1 MPVYD
6 WSQTAN
12 TNASADPTI
21 NYEIGMAPSAVGS
34 SGRAVMAAIAQY
46 RDDIAG
52 AIVTSGTST
61 AYTLSSYS
69 DYTSFTLLA
78 GQMIAFTP
86 HVTNGATVMLNVDSL
101 GPKPLRS
108 SPGVE
113 LQAATIIQGTPYVA
127 TYNNTDGAFYL
138 HGFFGNP
145 YNIPLGA
152 GIDFWGATAP
162 NSSFAFPA
170 GQAISRT
177 TYATLF
183 ALIGTGYGAGDG
195 STTFN
200 IPDLRGRLPAVADNM
215 GGTAAG
221 RIPGFGEGSAA
232 GASTVT
238 LSQANLPAVGISIG
252 GSTSGYSPTIG
263 GTAPA
268 WGNAAGGSFAQ
279 VNGTGGG
286 PLFPEAIGFQAITGF
301 SSLSVSGSTAA
312 LGSNASFSNLPP
324 ILGCNYIIRII

>member
-86 HVTNGATVMLNVDSL
+86 HVTNGATVTLNVDSL

-152 GIDFWGATAP
+152 GMDFWGATAP

-170 GQAISRT
+170 GQALSRT

-183 ALIGTGYGAGDG
+183 AILGGTFGAGDG

-200 IPDLRGRLPAVADNM
+200 IPDMRGRFSSVADNM
-215 GGTAAG
+215 GGTGAG
-221 RIPGFGEGSAA
+221 RLPWGYSGAG
-232 GASTVT
+232 GASAQT
-238 LSQANLPAVGISIG
+238 LAMANLPAVGVAIG
-252 GSTSGYSPTIG
+252 GSTSGYIPTVG
-263 GTAPA
+263 GVQA
-268 WGNAAGGSFAQ
+268 NAAPQGAAQ
-279 VNGTGGG
+279 VNLTGTGGG
-286 PLFPEAIGFQAITGF
+286 PGFYPATNMSAIAGFG
-301 SSLSVSGSTAA
+301 SLSVSGGTAA
-312 LGSNASFSNLPP
+312 LGSSTPLTTLPP
-324 ILGCNYIIRII
+324 TLTCNYIIRII

>member
-52 AIVTSGTST
+52 AIVTSGTPT

-86 HVTNGATVMLNVDSL
+86 HVTNGATVTLNVDSL

-152 GIDFWGATAP
+152 GVDFWGATAP

-183 ALIGTGYGAGDG
+183 AVISTGYGAGDG

-221 RIPGFGEGSAA
+221 RIPGFGEGGAA
-232 GASTVT
+232 GSATVT
-238 LSQANLPAVGISIG
+238 LAQTNLPAVALSISG
-252 GSTSGYSPTIG
+252 TTTGYTPNIG
-263 GTAPA
+263 GTPSMGVGLGTVAVA
-268 WGNAAGGSFAQ
+268 FSQSGGNATFNALQFLEQS
-279 VNGTGGG
+279 
-286 PLFPEAIGFQAITGF
+286 GF
-301 SSLSVSGSTAA
+301 SSLAVTASTPAMGSGTA
-312 LGSNASFSNLPP
+312 FSNLPP
-324 ILGCNYIIRII
+324 ILGCNYIMRII